1 MSFRQ
6 INTEQWSVISGARL
20 EARVFFGLPEQ
31 TPRWEPHW
39 KYWVHP
45 NSSHVYDTAGI
56 KLCADRGDPFAKRL
70 WARIIAAR
78 LAQ

>member
-6 INTEQWSVISGARL
+6 IDRTQWAAASLLRRNCNIELCCSNTN
-20 EARVFFGLPEQ
+20 
-31 TPRWEPHW
+31 W
-39 KYWVHP
+39 KYWVCRRAALHD
-45 NSSHVYDTAGI
+45 DTACI

-78 LAQ
+78 LAG